1 MSDGELSF
9 VLADDDAT
17 GPRTE
22 RTEVSRI
29 DGRHL
34 RSRRTRQRLIAAY
47 LDLLSE
53 TGKLP
58 GCNAVAAR
66 AGVSVRTVFE
76 RFRDMAD
83 LARAATERA
92 AAVRSAVVAG
102 SPATLDRAAR
112 IRLHVATRAQQC
124 EASLDG
130 DDVASL
136 AELETIYAR
145 ELSAVD
151 ADERRRLLIALGTL
165 VDAAGW
171 LRIRRRFGT
180 SVSEA
185 RAVWEWAIDR
195 LLPPTPG

>member
-1 MSDGELSF
+1 MSDGELGL
-9 VLADDDAT
+9 VLMDDEAT
-17 GPRTE
+17 GQRTE
-22 RTEVSRI
+22 RAEVSRL

-83 LARAATERA
+83 LARAATDRA
-92 AAVRSAVVAG
+92 AAVRSAVIVG

-124 EASLDG
+124 EASLEG
-130 DDVASL
+130 DVAASL
-136 AELETIYAR
+136 AELETVYAP
-145 ELSAVD
+145 ELSGLD

-165 VDAAGW
+165 IDVGGW

-180 SVSEA
+180 SISEA

-195 LLPPTPG
+195 LLPPTPA